1 VTIPEDVLDELVP
14 GASGEAQPFRPTRVE
29 PEPDDVRT
37 VLQLLTCARRP
48 VILAG
53 AGVLRSRGTADL
65 IRLAEI
71 LEVPVIAS
79 WRRGD
84 VFPNDH
90 RLYQGMTGLGAAS
103 TVQERLATAD
113 ALVVL
118 GCRLSEVGSF
128 GYAVPA
134 PGVPWAHVD
143 LEPRTAH
150 AGLDVPDHA
159 VSADARTF
167 LRVARRRVSSGV
179 LDAGSFDERRTANEA
194 DRAAYEAASAVD
206 DLPWDGPGVHPG
218 RLIATLNELLP
229 PQTIVTT
236 DAGNFAGWAARGYRF
251 RRPGTLLGPTSGA
264 MGYGLPAAIAASIE
278 HPGRPVVALAGDG
291 GFAMTMNEL
300 ETAVREGA
308 RPIVIVFD
316 NARYGT
322 IRVEQEGRGTG
333 VGEATDLGSVDFAA
347 IARGLGALGVK
358 VDNDAA
364 FEPALREALAA
375 EAPTVIQ
382 VALDR
387 RWRAV
392 GRLDPA

>member
-1 VTIPEDVLDELVP
+1 
-14 GASGEAQPFRPTRVE
+14 
-29 PEPDDVRT
+29 
-37 VLQLLTCARRP
+37 

-90 RLYQGMTGLGAAS
+90 RLYLGMTGYGSPA
-103 TVQERLATAD
+103 TVRERLESAD
-113 ALVVL
+113 AMVVL
-118 GCRLSEVGSF
+118 GCRLNEIASYE
-128 GYAVPA
+128 YAVPRS
-134 PGVPWAHVD
+134 GLPWVHVD
-143 LEPRTAH
+143 LEPRVAH
-150 AGLDVPDHA
+150 AGLPAPDHA
-159 VSADARTF
+159 VVADARTF

-179 LDAGSFDERRTANEA
+179 LDATSFDARRAANEA
-194 DRAAYEAASAVD
+194 DRATYEASSVVD

-218 RLIATLNELLP
+218 RLVATLNGVLP

-251 RRPGTLLGPTSGA
+251 RRPGTFLGPTSGA
-264 MGYGLPAAIAASIE
+264 MGYGLPAAIAASLE

-291 GFAMTMNEL
+291 GFAMTMSEL

-308 RPIVIVFD
+308 RFVAIVFD

-322 IRVEQEGRGTG
+322 IRVHQEARGTG
-333 VGEATDLGSVDFAA
+333 VGSATELGQVDFVAA
-347 IARGLGALGVK
+347 ASALGAAGLRVEE
-358 VDNDAA
+358 DAG
-364 FEPALREALAA
+364 FEPALREALAS
-375 EAPTVIQ
+375 EVPSVIQ
-382 VALDR
+382 VTVDR
-387 RWRAV
+387 RWKAV